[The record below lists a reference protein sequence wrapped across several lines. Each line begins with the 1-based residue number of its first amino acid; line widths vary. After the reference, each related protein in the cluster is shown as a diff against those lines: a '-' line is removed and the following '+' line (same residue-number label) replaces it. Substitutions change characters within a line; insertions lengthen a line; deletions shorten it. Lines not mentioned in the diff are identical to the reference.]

1 MNSKRKG
8 NAGERELLRLFHDM
22 GYPVY
27 RNDQR
32 YIGGFENPDICLR
45 MNGEEFH
52 VEVKRT
58 ERLNIHAAM
67 AQAIRDSGSR
77 PPLVIHRRSHEG
89 WLVTLRLGD
98 FLNLS
103 EKRQKAEESGR
114 KQAKRWI

>member
-8 NAGERELLRLFHDM
+8 ARGELELLHLLHDM

-77 PPLVIHRRSHEG
+77 PPLVIHRRNHEE

-103 EKRQKAEESGR
+103 EKRQKSEKIR
-114 KQAKRWI
+114 KKTERNL